1 MNTLSSLASSPP
13 PLLASGS
20 MVAVG
25 GLAPT
30 AVNPSGGV
38 SGGVSGAAGPS
49 RQASAWLH
57 EGAQG
62 PSEVL
67 HVGPNSGPRPIDE
80 IERDF
85 VQALCQVDVDRRM

>member
-1 MNTLSSLASSPP
+1 MNTLTSLAAVPP
-13 PLLASGS
+13 SLLPANGLLGP
-20 MVAVG
+20 G

-30 AVNPSGGV
+30 NTPVNGPTGG
-38 SGGVSGAAGPS
+38 AS
-49 RQASAWLH
+49 RQAGSWLD

-67 HVGPNSGPRPIDE
+67 HVGPNSGPRAIAD

-85 VQALCQVDVDRRM
+85 VQALCQMDPDQRM